1 MGLKAYDSTNSIIWA
16 LAAFYCLLPLN
27 YLSLSWRASTK
38 VSVSAL
44 QLLSRSVLPILSFT
58 YSVVPSFSPEIK
70 DLANLEL
77 SPCLPLF
84 LCMMTDNPCWHTD
97 LHPTLSCRTLDTLLM
112 VQSILLI
119 SQAQTH
125 NKTIGNAP
133 LIFYLNKMARS
144 PN

>member
-1 MGLKAYDSTNSIIWA
+1 M
-16 LAAFYCLLPLN
+16 AAIQEVGGCVVILTATHHIS
-27 YLSLSWRASTK
+27 SLCFS
-38 VSVSAL
+38 
-44 QLLSRSVLPILSFT
+44 SVLPILSFT